1 MDSNGVTSPCK
12 DKWDADGDRQSLRS
26 TKQDS
31 PESLRRQEEE
41 NDDDNAKN
49 RTWHSDLE
57 QDQLSDGDGGRS
69 TPSFYSDEYDSPSE
83 GPKSPYSQSGVSSH
97 SPHRQKQAKTTSST
111 AINKKGYG
119 GRPGAYRQEHLPRHL
134 QAQQHHKAARSQT
147 KEYAPCKDLDVATK
161 RLLSSRLLK
170 INQLKNAFA
179 ELQQQNENIQMENR
193 TLRQVQARL
202 QHHNDTEGQV
212 AQLMSRHA
220 SETHVYHE
228 RLRRCHEQEVEHS
241 KELSNNL
248 YQRQLAAERRKTLSI
263 QEENQTLQQM
273 LEDLT
278 RKLRVSIHKDQ
289 TCSREG
295 RLLSLGLFWC
305 SLEEGERT
313 GRHEHLRQPCGE
325 ILGEERHGERQQTER
340 HSHAQQQATDR
351 NQEASLSR
359 DGAELRRKKDQL
371 LAKMREIDDQ
381 NQVGRQALLVLPNTT
396 TAADFYRL
404 TETEDLSGVPADAG
418 GREGRRRSGLESPA
432 RGAGRRAL
440 QSPSSGED
448 LLFGNYAPS
457 FINPSSRRSLNFP
470 AAAPA
475 EKRDAV
481 LETVSLLHSRG
492 SEVERRTVEED
503 KKSNFLQQLFGSVK
517 VADSRSVFDNT
528 DVHSPPPATNGPRTS
543 RERPFSFNLPESA
556 ASTAHTAHSRPA
568 VRALASFDAD
578 IEEITL

>member
-1 MDSNGVTSPCK
+1 MVGTV
-12 DKWDADGDRQSLRS
+12 
-26 TKQDS
+26 
-31 PESLRRQEEE
+31 
-41 NDDDNAKN
+41 
-49 RTWHSDLE
+49 
-57 QDQLSDGDGGRS
+57 
-69 TPSFYSDEYDSPSE
+69 
-83 GPKSPYSQSGVSSH
+83 
-97 SPHRQKQAKTTSST
+97 
-111 AINKKGYG
+111 
-119 GRPGAYRQEHLPRHL
+119 
-134 QAQQHHKAARSQT
+134 
-147 KEYAPCKDLDVATK
+147 
-161 RLLSSRLLK
+161 
-170 INQLKNAFA
+170 
-179 ELQQQNENIQMENR
+179 
-193 TLRQVQARL
+193 
-202 QHHNDTEGQV
+202 
-212 AQLMSRHA
+212 
-220 SETHVYHE
+220 
-228 RLRRCHEQEVEHS
+228 
-241 KELSNNL
+241 
-248 YQRQLAAERRKTLSI
+248 
-263 QEENQTLQQM
+263 
-273 LEDLT
+273 
-278 RKLRVSIHKDQ
+278 
-289 TCSREG
+289 
-295 RLLSLGLFWC
+295 LFVC
-305 SLEEGERT
+305 
-313 GRHEHLRQPCGE
+313 P
-325 ILGEERHGERQQTER
+325 
-340 HSHAQQQATDR
+340 
-351 NQEASLSR
+351 
-359 DGAELRRKKDQL
+359 
-371 LAKMREIDDQ
+371 
-381 NQVGRQALLVLPNTT
+381 VLPNTT